1 MVLGLGVLEES
12 GMSFVIAMPEFVTA
26 AAGDLANI
34 GSALGEANA
43 AAALPTTSVLAAAE
57 DEVSTGIAQMFGTYA
72 QQFQS
77 LSAQAASF
85 HNEFVSL
92 LNGGAAAYLGTE
104 AANAGQ
110 TLQNAVNAPAITGAN
125 FAANA
130 AADTPPLLG
139 GLGGL
144 LGGGGGTSS
153 VPLLGGLL
161 GGGAAD
167 PITGALGGLLSGVT
181 NPSTPLLGGLNSLLA
196 GGSGG
201 LLSPLTTLNSALLSG
216 YNTFAP
222 LGTAFLSGLPTLTDL
237 TGPLNVNLGN
247 LTPGLSLTT
256 GLFAPLA
263 PTLNGVGLDLG
274 NFLSNELVNGVTLN
288 NLTGAVTG
296 LFQDVPALQGL
307 QPLLQSLLPGLFGQP
322 MGPLSSAA
330 PNPYQVLGETTVINL
345 NLMGSDFMKHPFPVL
360 NQIYTNQN
368 AYGRMLASGIATDL
382 QNFPANVP
390 DNFQI
395 VMQGAS
401 SFNPSAMGQT
411 FLNGSNGYAATVGS
425 SLQHFGSDIQGTFPK
440 FENDM
445 GQAGTAIST
454 GDYHGAVQDGSHGI
468 LDLFISGFDTSHLG
482 FTSNLTSIIP
492 PDFAIGI
499 AGPIGLLGP
508 AGDLLPILTAT
519 GQQAQGLA
527 SLAPPTSIPGQMLG
541 HFANAVGAL
550 TDSSVTANFAVN
562 AGLPGV
568 TLAGTA
574 MFGLPLQLGFAVLGP
589 PFATLDG
596 VATGA
601 TAFSTAMQAGD
612 GLGAANALGN
622 MPAYALNGFLN
633 GQVMVDLP
641 LPVTVTVTEPIIGN
655 INLTLPATAH
665 VPFDG
670 ILVPPQ
676 PLSVTIPLNA
686 LGITIPVNATLG
698 GTEFGGLF
706 PFLFNT
712 MSQQIATAIST

>member
-1 MVLGLGVLEES
+1 
-12 GMSFVIAMPEFVTA
+12 MSFVIAMPEFVTA
-26 AAGDLANI
+26 AAGDLADI

-57 DEVSTGIAQMFGTYA
+57 DEVSTGIASMFGTYA
-72 QQFQS
+72 QQFQA
-77 LSAQAASF
+77 LSAQAAGF

-92 LNGGAAAYLGTE
+92 LNGGAAAYLSTE

-110 TLQNAVNAPAITGAN
+110 ALQNAVNAPAITGAN
-125 FAANA
+125 LAANA

-144 LGGGGGTSS
+144 LGGGGTTS
-153 VPLLGGLL
+153 VPVLGGLL

-167 PITGALGGLLSGVT
+167 PIGGALSGLLSGVT
-181 NPSTPLLGGLNSLLA
+181 NPNTPVLGGLNSLLA

-201 LLSPLTTLNSALLSG
+201 LLSGVANVGTTVNNAFGSFFNPSVATS
-216 YNTFAP
+216 
-222 LGTAFLSGLPTLTDL
+222 FLSGFPTLTDL
-237 TGPLNVNLGN
+237 IGPINLGN

-256 GLFAPLA
+256 GLFAPLG

-288 NLTGAVTG
+288 NVTSLATG

-322 MGPLSSAA
+322 VGPVGAA

-345 NLMGSDFMKHPFPVL
+345 NLMGSDFMKHPFPIL

-368 AYGRMLASGIATDL
+368 AYGRTFLSGVATDL

-390 DNFQI
+390 ENFQL
-395 VMQGAS
+395 VLGGAS
-401 SFNPSAMGQT
+401 TFNPAAMGQT
-411 FLNGSNGYAATVGS
+411 FVNGASGYWGTVGS

-454 GDYHGAVQDGSHGI
+454 GDYHGAVQDGAHGI
-468 LDLFISGFDTSHLG
+468 LDLFISGFDTSQLG
-482 FTSNLTSIIP
+482 IGVNGQLLP
-492 PDFAIGI
+492 VPDLAVSI
-499 AGPIGLLGP
+499 AGPIALLGP

-527 SLAPPTSIPGQMLG
+527 SLVPPTSIPGQMMG
-541 HFANAVGAL
+541 HFADAIGAL

-562 AGLPGV
+562 VGLPGV

-601 TAFSTAMQAGD
+601 TAFSTAMLAGD

-633 GQVMVDLP
+633 GQVLVDLP
-641 LPVTVTVTEPIIGN
+641 LPVTVTGVPLIGTII
-655 INLTLPATAH
+655 LPATAH

-698 GTEFGGLF
+698 GTEFGGLL
-706 PFLFNT
+706 PFLVNA
-712 MSQQIATAIST
+712 MPEAIATAISS